1 MKKYMALILSIIALA
16 AIITAAYAVYS
27 RYGGVAFS
35 PPELGSPAP
44 DQAAGEEYPAGNDP
58 SEGSAGDEESSTGS
72 GESVGSGEN
81 TENDPADDGKLMVPD
96 FTLKDLDGR
105 EVSLSDHR
113 DKIVILNFWA
123 TWCVYCG
130 EEIRHFNA
138 LDRELQEAG
147 DAVIL
152 AVNAEEPYDKV
163 KEYIADNEIDL
174 TVLLDE
180 DGDVTTGIF
189 GVVSFPNTFIINTD
203 GSLYAYIPGL
213 IGIDPMRELID
224 KARNGEPLH
233 GAN

>member
-81 TENDPADDGKLMVPD
+81 AENDPADDGKLMVPD

-113 DKIVILNFWA
+113 TKSSSSISGLPGVYTAVKRSA
-123 TWCVYCG
+123 TSTPWTGNCRRRETPLYWQSTQKNRT
-130 EEIRHFNA
+130 IRSKN
-138 LDRELQEAG
+138 
-147 DAVIL
+147 I
-152 AVNAEEPYDKV
+152 
-163 KEYIADNEIDL
+163 
-174 TVLLDE
+174 
-180 DGDVTTGIF
+180 
-189 GVVSFPNTFIINTD
+189 
-203 GSLYAYIPGL
+203 
-213 IGIDPMRELID
+213 
-224 KARNGEPLH
+224 
-233 GAN
+233 

>member
-44 DQAAGEEYPAGNDP
+44 DRPAKNIRRETIPRKAAPATRKATPRRGSVGGGKTRNDRRRRQADGAGFPLKILTA
-58 SEGSAGDEESSTGS
+58 GSAC
-72 GESVGSGEN
+72 
-81 TENDPADDGKLMVPD
+81 P
-96 FTLKDLDGR
+96 
-105 EVSLSDHR
+105 DHR
-113 DKIVILNFWA
+113 DKSSSLNFWA